1 MKELHLLQG
10 TLDLLVLRALN
21 RGPRYGYQI
30 AANIQRG
37 SRQAFRVL
45 DGALYTSLHRLED
58 RGWVTSV
65 RGRAESGRAV
75 RVYALTP
82 QGRAGYRTEATTW
95 MRYVTSVARVFEH
108 CP

>member
-1 MKELHLLQG
+1 MKELQLLQG

-45 DGALYTSLHRLED
+45 DGALYASLHRLEE
-58 RGWVTSV
+58 RGWVTSE
-65 RGRAESGRAV
+65 RGRAENGKAV
-75 RVYALTP
+75 RFYALTQ
-82 QGRAGYRTEATTW
+82 QGRARYRMEATTW
-95 MRYVTSVARVFEH
+95 IRYVTSVARVFEH
-108 CP
+108 CT